1 MDYVS
6 LLNELRAIKI
16 DNPGTVY
23 TPKDLTFEVRTVL
36 SQFGY
41 RTLTGYHRFANK
53 DEILVSGAYNPI
65 DEQSQKN
72 PITITMLYSPG
83 TTSLNIDDVDWDY
96 TAIEICAII
105 GHELKHQQQWRGR
118 NFEGGFIFNGNGSKK
133 QLYYGDL
140 DEIDAHGY
148 SLALHRALRKRLGHA
163 ILPVKEDPVYAMYE
177 DAFYEN
183 HYILDLLEKRVN
195 KYFKQLTKKVA

>member
-1 MDYVS
+1 MDYVR
-6 LLNELRAIKI
+6 LLSELRAIKI

-53 DEILVSGAYNPI
+53 DEILVSGAYNPK
-65 DEQSQKN
+65 DELAQKN
-72 PITITMLYSPG
+72 PITLTLLYCPG
-83 TTSLNIDDVDWDY
+83 TVSLNIDDVDWDY
-96 TAIEICAII
+96 TAIEVCAII
-105 GHELKHQQQWRGR
+105 GHELRHQKQWRSR
-118 NFEGGFIFNGNGSKK
+118 NFESGFIFDGNGSRK

-148 SLALHRALRKRLGHA
+148 SLALHRVLRKHLGHA
-163 ILPVKEDPVYAMYE
+163 ILPVKEDSVYSLYE
-177 DAFYEN
+177 DAFDKN